1 MLDDNAISLLCLR
14 KNNGEFTSDKN
25 LLTLLT
31 KWEEV
36 KTSPSISIKKYDRES
51 LGIIISYF
59 DASDDGRY
67 DYRKDC
73 WFAFSGTADNMLY
86 ADILDSF
93 DMAHDAALLADD
105 IRETLGL
112 SFLSFSDI
120 PQIKHKLYTIV
131 FSPLINLVFLTK
143 DELFN
148 FIKNVSELEKL
159 SFEIRKKRNEIT
171 ANYSHD
177 IFKLDKTFWDG
188 ELTRE
193 GKRKIEALKRTKE
206 KITPDE
212 FNAITRN
219 MNEYRELK
227 RLYSQKEDET
237 GNIKSGIYEKWR
249 TDWKRYSEALSD
261 IVNLHINGLIN
272 KKYDINNLD
281 TFQKEVELLYKR
293 MCDIEEKY
301 SSSFER
307 LSQKWD
313 KSIVDLTSLPF
324 KKFISLFSNAT
335 IDDTLKYRWKNVLD
349 IIISARSNGVIE
361 AIDDSLSL
369 SLRKDEAVS
378 SFKKAL
384 CTIGISEL
392 VKDLPIEEKK
402 EETGGEL
409 FPLYSECDISLMAK
423 KMDVESFSSPSFPL
437 LMKSVID
444 KEAPLYKRDLLKRII
459 FLFDGDDTITKE
471 KMEKGGEALSALDGT
486 ILSIKGDFVYSIDK
500 RDYLFRRS
508 LFMRDF
514 SHIAQEEIAEGLYEI
529 IKEKGKIERRELYDT
544 LGRLCGY
551 NRVLKARYPEL
562 DSCLALVGGI
572 EITGDEISFSG
583 GK

>member
-14 KNNGEFTSDKN
+14 KKNGEFTFNKN

-36 KTSPSISIKKYDRES
+36 KTSPSISVKKYDRES

-59 DASDDGRY
+59 DAADDGRY

-73 WFAFSGTADNMLY
+73 WFAFSGTADKMLY

-93 DMAHDAALLADD
+93 DMAHDAAVLSDD
-105 IRETLGL
+105 IREALGL

-120 PQIKHKLYTIV
+120 PQIKHKLYEIV
-131 FSPLINLVFLTK
+131 FSPLVNLVFLTK
-143 DELFN
+143 DELFD

-159 SFEIRKKRNEIT
+159 SFEIRNKRNEIT
-171 ANYSHD
+171 AYYSHD

-188 ELTRE
+188 KLTRE
-193 GKRKIEALKRTKE
+193 GRRKIEALKLDKG

-212 FNAITRN
+212 FNSISRN
-219 MNEYRELK
+219 MDEYRELK
-227 RLYSQKEDET
+227 RLYSQKEGET

-249 TDWKRYSEALSD
+249 TDWKRYSEALLD

-324 KKFISLFSNAT
+324 KKFISLFSNASV
-335 IDDTLKYRWKNVLD
+335 DDTLKYRWKNVSD
-349 IIISARSNGVIE
+349 IIVSARRNGVLETIDE
-361 AIDDSLSL
+361 ALSL
-369 SLRKDEAVS
+369 SLRKDDAVS

-392 VKDLPIEEKK
+392 AKDINIEEKK
-402 EETGGEL
+402 EGDEGEL
-409 FPLYSECDISLMAK
+409 FPLYNECDLSLMAK

-444 KEAPLYKRDLLKRII
+444 EEAPLYKRDLLKRIM
-459 FLFDGDDTITKE
+459 FLFDGDDTITRE
-471 KMEKGGEALSALDGT
+471 KLQKAEEALFLLDGT
-486 ILSIKGDFVYSIDK
+486 ILSIRGDFVYCIDK
-500 RDYLFRRS
+500 RDYVFRRS
-508 LFMRDF
+508 LLMRDF

-529 IKEKGKIERRELYDT
+529 IKGKGKIKRNELYDT

-562 DSCLALVGGI
+562 DSCLSLLGGI